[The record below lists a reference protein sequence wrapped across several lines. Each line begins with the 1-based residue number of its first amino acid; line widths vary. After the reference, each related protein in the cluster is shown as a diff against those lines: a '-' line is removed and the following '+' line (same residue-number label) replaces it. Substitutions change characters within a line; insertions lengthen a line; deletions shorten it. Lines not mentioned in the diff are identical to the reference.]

1 MKALTF
7 KCIMNLYPPY
17 WGTGISVRAIAKDY
31 RYLKVEMRQRWYNRN
46 YVNTH
51 FGGSLY
57 AMVDPFYML
66 MLIPILGNDYV
77 VWDKAATIDF
87 IKPGRGTMTA
97 EFSITEAMVTD
108 IIEQT
113 AAGDKYLPHYQ
124 VLILDE
130 QGETVA
136 KVNKLMYIRKKRSS
150 HAHSRESID
159 NGNGR
164 NAPQGR

>member
-1 MKALTF
+1 MKASTF
-7 KCIMNLYPPY
+7 KFLMNIYPPY
-17 WGTGISVRAIAKDY
+17 WATGISVRTIAQDY
-31 RYLKVEMRQRWYNRN
+31 RYLKVQMRRRWYNRN

-66 MLIPILGNDYV
+66 MLIPILGSDYV

-97 EFSITEAMVTD
+97 EFFITDAMVAD
-108 IIEQT
+108 IIERT
-113 AAGDKYLPHYQ
+113 AAGDKYLPTYQ
-124 VLILDE
+124 VLILDD

-136 KVNKLMYIRKKRSS
+136 RVDKLMYIRKKRNSYS
-150 HAHSRESID
+150 HSRQSEKKKTS
-159 NGNGR
+159 NSR
-164 NAPQGR
+164 Q

>member
-1 MKALTF
+1 MKASAF
-7 KCIMNLYPPY
+7 KLLMNIYPPY
-17 WGTGISVRAIAKDY
+17 WATGISVRTIAEDY
-31 RYLKVEMRQRWYNRN
+31 RYLKVQMRRRWYNRN

-66 MLIPILGNDYV
+66 MLIRILGTDYV

-97 EFSITEAMVTD
+97 EFSITDAIVAD

-113 AAGDKYLPHYQ
+113 APGNKYLPTYQ
-124 VLILDE
+124 VLVLDE

-136 KVNKLMYIRKKRSS
+136 RVDKLMYIRKKRNSQTTPKE
-150 HAHSRESID
+150 SR
-159 NGNGR
+159 N
-164 NAPQGR
+164 

>member
-1 MKALTF
+1 
-7 KCIMNLYPPY
+7 
-17 WGTGISVRAIAKDY
+17 
-31 RYLKVEMRQRWYNRN
+31 MRQRWYNRN

-113 AAGDKYLPHYQ
+113 AAGDKYLPRYQ

>member
-1 MKALTF
+1 MKASTF
-7 KCIMNLYPPY
+7 RLIMNLYPPY
-17 WGTGISVRAIAKDY
+17 WGTGISVRTISEDY
-31 RYLKVEMRQRWYNRN
+31 RYLKVVMRQRWYNRN

-66 MLIPILGNDYV
+66 MLIPILGNNYV

-87 IKPGRGTMTA
+87 IKPGKGTMTA
-97 EFSITEAMVTD
+97 EFSITRAMVAD
-108 IIEQT
+108 ILERT
-113 AAGDKYLPHYQ
+113 AAGDKYLPRYQ
-124 VLILDE
+124 VLVLDE

-136 KVNKLMYIRKKRSS
+136 KVEKLMYIRKKRSS